1 MYGDWCK
8 KGKYWSV
15 HNTDEENARAI
26 YPRIDDEGGGYSTT
40 SDYWMMNGG
49 YLRLKNLTVGYTL
62 PQSLTK
68 KLTIENL
75 RLFVTGTDLLTFDNY
90 PKESDPEAGGSYA
103 SPLLQNYIFGLS
115 VKF

>member
-1 MYGDWCK
+1 
-8 KGKYWSV
+8 V